1 MAVRDNWTD
10 SDGDMFEPET
20 LFDGDKDAGHL
31 IAHNQ
36 KGKTVLSNGVIEKM
50 SKNRSKGDDETV
62 VTK

>member
-1 MAVRDNWTD
+1 
-10 SDGDMFEPET
+10 MFEPET